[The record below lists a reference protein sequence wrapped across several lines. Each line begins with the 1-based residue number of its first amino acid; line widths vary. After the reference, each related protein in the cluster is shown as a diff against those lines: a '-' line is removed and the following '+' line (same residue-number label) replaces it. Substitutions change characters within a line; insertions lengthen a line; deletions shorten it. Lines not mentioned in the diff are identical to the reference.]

1 MILEWVWFGHSY
13 GIGISLDWTLLSH
26 VIIYGLT
33 VPVVAFLMSIHVLRG
48 FGWKFFKIS
57 FDGRLECGLVTSMTA
72 ALYLEL
78 LQMWQYHW
86 TIVNGDHVGM
96 GDPLDLLLSWGSA
109 YMVYWILRNR
119 N

>member
-13 GIGISLDWTLLSH
+13 GIGISLDWQNIWIHPL
-26 VIIYGLT
+26 IYGLT
-33 VPVVAFLMSIHVLRG
+33 VPVVAYIHHEAIRLRVLFWEERSL
-48 FGWKFFKIS
+48 IA
-57 FDGRLECGLVTSMTA
+57 GLLASMTA

-109 YMVYWILRNR
+109 YLVYWITQK
-119 N
+119 